1 MIQIKIELCKKCA
14 NFSPT
19 QDCCKHRVL
28 QANQQ
33 KYIDQNGNEASIT
46 DQIGSETP
54 SMMLYSMENPPKLSA
69 EKRRDHLHLLRRR
82 KSRARFLKPEEQIK
96 LINFRRFFAAARV
109 DLPDFVG
116 HVRAIRDAEQRE
128 TYDENGVSASDGIS
142 R

>member
-1 MIQIKIELCKKCA
+1 MCKL
-14 NFSPT
+14 STT

-109 DLPDFVG
+109 DLPDFVA
-116 HVRAIRDAEQRE
+116 HVRAIRDAEQRD